1 MSYQEI
7 YGDLNKK
14 ASKEQIKKLAATL
27 KEKKMAKKASAEQVK
42 KLAHALGMKKKADLM
57 YPLVKAVAAPVVQ
70 GVRSAAPA
78 IKEVAKNTGKEAIGI
93 ASKTLSGAK
102 PWKTVLKRTAL
113 AGVPILTAAGG
124 FAGGNSGKAALRA
137 DLAAAKSDIGKL
149 KEENKALRE
158 EGIWT
163 KILKKLGEW
172 WESISKSWNAGRENA
187 ATSTSAAKQ

>member
-7 YGDLNKK
+7 YGGLNKK
-14 ASKEQIKKLAATL
+14 ASKEQVKKLASVL
-27 KEKKMAKKASAEQVK
+27 KGRHMVKKASAEQVK
-42 KLAHALGMKKKADLM
+42 QLAHALGMKKKADLM

-70 GVRSAAPA
+70 GARSAAAPA
-78 IKEVAKNTGKEAIGI
+78 IKEAAKNTGKEAIGV

-113 AGVPILTAAGG
+113 VGVPLLTAAGG
-124 FAGGNSGKAALRA
+124 FAGGNSGKSALRA

-158 EGIWT
+158 QDIWT

-187 ATSTSAAKQ
+187 AAPQAARQ